1 MASADVTIR
10 GAGIFGL
17 ATAWACVKRGLKVR
31 VTDPFGIGAGASGG
45 VVGALAPHAPENWN
59 PMKQFQFESLT
70 MAGAWW
76 AEVQEAGGA
85 DPLYA
90 RTGRL
95 QPVLS
100 ESGLAA
106 ARDRE
111 SAAQSLWQGQAE
123 WRVIPC
129 GSSDWEPESPTG
141 LLIRDTL
148 TARIS
153 PRAALHSLASALRA
167 RGAEIVT
174 GAAAEEGMI
183 LHASGVTGLAEF
195 SEAFGRKLGGGV
207 KGQAALLA
215 HDARSL
221 PQIYTDGL
229 YIIPHGDGLTAIGST
244 SENSWEAEGTDHQAP
259 ELVEKARALLPL
271 LREAEVTEYWA
282 GIRPRAKSRSPVIG
296 AWPGREGHFI
306 ANGGFKTGFGMAPKC
321 AELLGDLLAGQGDA
335 IPQPF
340 RPESLL

>member
-31 VTDPFGIGAGASGG
+31 VSDPGGIGAGASGG
-45 VVGALAPHAPENWN
+45 VVGALAPHAPESWN
-59 PMKQFQFESLT
+59 PMKQFQFESLI
-70 MAGAWW
+70 MAEAWW
-76 AEVQEAGGA
+76 REVHAAGGA

-100 ESGLAA
+100 DSGLAA
-106 ARDRE
+106 AGERE
-111 SAAQSLWQGQAE
+111 AAAASLWQGKAE
-123 WRVIPC
+123 WRVITC
-129 GSSDWEPESPTG
+129 GTSDWEPQSPTG

-153 PRAALHSLASALRA
+153 PRAAVHALACAIRA
-167 RGAEIVT
+167 RGGEIVT
-174 GAAAEEGMI
+174 GEAPEEGKI
-183 LHASGVTGLAEF
+183 LHASGVAGLADL
-195 SEAFGRKLGGGV
+195 SSAFGRKLGGGV

-215 HDARSL
+215 HDARHC

-259 ELVEKARALLPL
+259 ELVEKARRLLPL
-271 LREAEVTEYWA
+271 LLQAEVREYWA
-282 GIRPRAKSRSPVIG
+282 GIRPRAKSRAPVIG

-321 AELLGDLLAGQGDA
+321 AELLADLLAGRGDD